1 MQFEARQGSRGL
13 PPRCDVL
20 ACWRWAQ
27 GGGGQDDDSDGER
40 ESSSAMTSSQQAP
53 RWASRPI
60 VFRQRSSECD
70 VLSPASLLAGGGFTE
85 TRFGDHYDLGPV
97 IGRGSTSTVHRST
110 QRRSGTTW
118 ATKVITEEQLR
129 GGQFSAL
136 ADQFA
141 VEIGALRSCDHPN
154 IIKLEDAIVTDGC
167 LYLVMEHLQGGELF
181 DYVVKRGTLSEA
193 EASAILRD
201 LASAVRYMHAK
212 GIIHRDLKPENLLLT
227 REPPCGLFP
236 EVKIIDFGLSKML
249 TEPTS
254 IATSFLGTRGYL
266 APEMLKRQ
274 HYSKAVD
281 MWAFGVIAYILL
293 CGCLP
298 FDDDSAKI
306 ASPVLGRKFELRY
319 PSWAQSLSAGAK
331 SLLAS
336 LLDIDPKRRVSA
348 ARILDH
354 PWLRGDTAKANSLLQ
369 SPAMLRHVPRTPKA
383 TRPRAPPNR
392 TGAGAYGAREK
403 PTDPAVR
410 RKNSF

>member
-1 MQFEARQGSRGL
+1 MQFEARR
-13 PPRCDVL
+13 PPARCDL
-20 ACWRWAQ
+20 LRCWRMAT
-27 GGGGQDDDSDGER
+27 GAGSDDDSDGER
-40 ESSSAMTSSQQAP
+40 DSSFCLPSAAGSSAP
-53 RWASRPI
+53 WASAPI
-60 VFRQRSSECD
+60 AVRERNSSGAGAA
-70 VLSPASLLAGGGFTE
+70 SPAGVAGGSGFARE
-85 TRFGDHYDLGPV
+85 RFGDHYDLGPI

-110 QRRSGTTW
+110 QKRSGTSW

-129 GGQFSAL
+129 GGQFGAL
-136 ADQFA
+136 ADQFET
-141 VEIGALRSCDHPN
+141 EIAALRSCHHPN
-154 IIKLEDAIVTDGC
+154 IIRLEDAIITDGC
-167 LYLVMEHLQGGELF
+167 LYLVLEHLRGGELF
-181 DYVVKRGTLSEA
+181 DYVVARGTLSEA
-193 EASAILRD
+193 EASGILRD

-227 REPPCGLFP
+227 REPPPGMVP

-249 TEPTS
+249 TEPSS

-298 FDDDSAKI
+298 FDDDSAKVS
-306 ASPVLGRKFELRY
+306 SPLLGRKFELRY

-331 SLLAS
+331 SFLAA
-336 LLDIDPKRRVSA
+336 LLDVDPKRRATA
-348 ARILDH
+348 AKILDH
-354 PWLRGDTAKANSLLQ
+354 PWLRGDAAAATSLLR

-383 TRPRAPPNR
+383 HRPPPPPPATSRPPAHRAQV
-392 TGAGAYGAREK
+392 GV
-403 PTDPAVR
+403 VR